1 MVVASVKK
9 LMEAYGTQGSE
20 ERPSVYVGTYGKYNG
35 GSLEGGWVNLDEFD
49 SKQDFLRYCIQ
60 QLHANE
66 RDAELIFQDWEYIPD
81 GFIGE
86 SFISD
91 RLWDFINL
99 DTPYDVKLAVAN
111 ALNNPEEAINV
122 LESGDYRLFP
132 GCDSVEDIVYE
143 YLDEGIMPSRPENYF
158 DYERFDGSGSCYS
171 FIEITCN
178 RRVKFAYFAIDLD
191 QSVLKKRKKNHNR
204 RKDRYDHER
213 EPCIDAEHNDHNAN
227 EIRKVPNT
235 VHDSPRDQRTYPGC
249 VAHYSR
255 MDVTNTV
262 LVVKGEGQC
271 LKMSE
276 YFVSHVLIDVD
287 FDLHGIRT

>member
-1 MVVASVKK
+1 MLITESELKAMVVASVKK

-49 SKQDFLRYCIQ
+49 SKQDFLRYCMQ

-66 RDAELIFQDWEYIPD
+66 RDAELMFQDWEYIPD

-91 RLWDFINL
+91 RLWDFISL
-99 DTPYDVKLAVAN
+99 DTPYNVKLAVAN

-158 DYERFDGSGSCYS
+158 DYERFGHDCSMDGPFNDENETIYEEFGVD
-171 FIEITCN
+171 EDDDE
-178 RRVKFAYFAIDLD
+178 ALGEAI
-191 QSVLKKRKKNHNR
+191 
-204 RKDRYDHER
+204 
-213 EPCIDAEHNDHNAN
+213 IDSMYGGVE
-227 EIRKVPNT
+227 NT
-235 VHDSPRDQRTYPGC
+235 PKE
-249 VAHYSR
+249 
-255 MDVTNTV
+255 TV
-262 LVVKGEGQC
+262 EQ
-271 LKMSE
+271 
-276 YFVSHVLIDVD
+276 YIDVRALARD
-287 FDLHGIRT
+287 MGYENTYVEYDGGMIELY